1 MSREGSMP
9 AFWRTLGCA
18 AALALLAGYGLA
30 QQNATFTSYQVDD
43 GWLNLPDGRRMGLAT
58 KVALDRDGRSLWAF
72 DRCGDVDCVGSMLDP
87 IAKFDPL
94 GNLVVRFGAGMFNH
108 PHGLHV
114 DHDGN
119 VWTTDDHGS
128 GGKGHQVFKFSPQG
142 KVLMTLGKRGIAG
155 AGPDTFN
162 APTDV
167 FVAPSGDVF
176 ISDGHGGD
184 TNPRV
189 VKFSHEGKFIAA
201 WGKRG
206 SGPGEFALPHAL
218 AMDSAGRLFVADRG
232 NNRIEIFDQDGKFI
246 AEWKQFGRPSGLFID
261 KNDILYCTDSESTAA
276 VNRGFRRGLTI
287 GSARDGTVTTFIPAP
302 FSGGQAAGTRQWG
315 ESVAVDDDGNIFMG
329 MNGTKGVERYE
340 RHIENPQ
347 SRP

>member
-9 AFWRTLGCA
+9 VLLGALGCA
-18 AALALLAGYGLA
+18 ATLALLVGHGLA
-30 QQNATFTSYQVDD
+30 QQNATFNSYQVDD
-43 GWLNLPDGRRMGLAT
+43 GWLKLPDGRRMGLAT
-58 KVALDRDGRSLWAF
+58 KVALDRDGRSLWVF
-72 DRCGDVDCVGSMLDP
+72 DRCGAVDCVGSMLDP

-108 PHGLHV
+108 PHGLHI

-119 VWTTDDHGS
+119 VWATDDHGG

-142 KVLMTLGKRGIAG
+142 KVLMTLGKPGIAG

-167 FVAPSGDVF
+167 FIAANGDVF
-176 ISDGHGGD
+176 VSDGHGGD
-184 TNPRV
+184 TNARV
-189 VKFSHEGKFIAA
+189 VKFSKEGKFISA
-201 WGKRG
+201 WGRRG

-261 KNDILYCTDSESTAA
+261 KKDILHCMDSESTAA
-276 VNRGFRRGLTI
+276 LNRGFRRGLTI
-287 GSARDGTVTTFIPAP
+287 GSARDGTVITFIPAP
-302 FSGGQAAGTRQWG
+302 FTEGQAANARQWG
-315 ESVAVDDDGNIFMG
+315 EAVTVDDDGNIYLG
-329 MNGTKGVERYE
+329 MNGNKGVERYAI
-340 RHIENPQ
+340 R
-347 SRP
+347 

>member
-1 MSREGSMP
+1 MSGENSMP
-9 AFWRTLGCA
+9 VLWRALGCA
-18 AALALLAGYGLA
+18 AVLALLAGHVSA
-30 QQNATFTSYQVDD
+30 QHSATFNSYLVEE
-43 GWLNLPDGRRMGLAT
+43 GWLQLPEGRKLGLAT
-58 KVALDRDGRSLWAF
+58 KVALDRDGRSVWVF
-72 DRCGDVDCVGSMLDP
+72 DRCGAADCVGSMLDP
-87 IAKFDPL
+87 IFKIDRL
-94 GNLVVRFGAGMFNH
+94 GNVLARFGARMFNH
-108 PHGLHV
+108 PHGLHI
-114 DHDGN
+114 DRDGN
-119 VWTTDDHGS
+119 VWATDDHGG

-142 KVLMTLGKRGIAG
+142 KVLMTLGKPDIGG

-167 FVAPSGDVF
+167 FVADNGDVF
-176 ISDGHGGD
+176 VSDGHGD
-184 TNPRV
+184 ETNARV
-189 VKFSHEGKFIAA
+189 VKFSKEGMFIGA

-261 KNDILYCTDSESTAA
+261 KNDILYCMDSESTGA

-302 FSGGQAAGTRQWG
+302 FSEGQAANARQWG
-315 ESVAVDDDGNIFMG
+315 EAVAVDDDGNIYLG
-329 MNGTKGVERYE
+329 MNGTKGVERYVI
-340 RHIENPQ
+340 R
-347 SRP
+347 